1 MALIPVC
8 NFRSSNIEKKLYFAE
23 GFCVWHSSCS
33 AQPVKKKEIMEAL
46 LRITLVLALCLA
58 GGAAFGQTPTL
69 SKQPQ
74 QSGPRKTNPPK
85 KAPAK
90 KINPAAT
97 SRPKT
102 VSPAKTVDFAPAK

>member
-1 MALIPVC
+1 
-8 NFRSSNIEKKLYFAE
+8 
-23 GFCVWHSSCS
+23 
-33 AQPVKKKEIMEAL
+33 MEAL
-46 LRITLVLALCLA
+46 LRITLVVALCLA

-74 QSGPRKTNPPK
+74 QTGPRKTAPAK

-102 VSPAKTVDFAPAK
+102 VSPAKKVDYAPVK